1 MNTTSEAKNLELDK
15 DYIDR
20 DLSDK
25 LSLLDKLTREKN
37 HVDQQLQQASNNL
50 ELLSQDESFQR
61 NENESQSDLII
72 KLQNEKRDLLMNLE
86 NLTM

>member
-1 MNTTSEAKNLELDK
+1 M
-15 DYIDR
+15 
-20 DLSDK
+20 
-25 LSLLDKLTREKN
+25 
-37 HVDQQLQQASNNL
+37 
-50 ELLSQDESFQR
+50 DESFQR